1 MRRHHGETV
10 QPPPP
15 PRLPPPLTLVS
26 AFRLNFFSL
35 YVTFFHLIT
44 PLPPTSCFPS
54 VVIRYSTLSPHLLS
68 LFALFV
74 HLNLF
79 PPPQRTNGA
88 LSQSCFIVS
97 TLPIPPSSLSLSL
110 CLCFTSNSTPPESI
124 AGLIA
129 EVTVPEVPHRDMTIL
144 FYLS

>member
-15 PRLPPPLTLVS
+15 PTPTTSHFSLS
-26 AFRLNFFSL
+26 FRLNFFSL

-54 VVIRYSTLSPHLLS
+54 VVIRYPTSSPHLLS

-110 CLCFTSNSTPPESI
+110 CLSFTSNSTPPESI